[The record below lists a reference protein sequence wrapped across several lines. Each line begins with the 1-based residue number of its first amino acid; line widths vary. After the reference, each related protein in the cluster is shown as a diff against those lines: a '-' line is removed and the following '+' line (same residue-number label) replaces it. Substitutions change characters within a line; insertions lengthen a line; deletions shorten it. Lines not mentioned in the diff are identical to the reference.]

1 MRQTAAPQSGTMALT
16 WPRTRALLEDALAGR
31 AFPAAVMDVGRTSG
45 PVWQEAFGALTYDA
59 DAPPATLETIFD
71 LASLTKVIATA
82 TLTMRHVDTGGLRL
96 DASLADILPG
106 WRHPGGHCGIHV
118 RHLLDHSAG
127 FPGHV
132 RLYESMSGR
141 AAYEAAI
148 RCLAPGTAPGIASE
162 YSDVGFML
170 LGFLLETWSGAPLDQ
185 QFAAISSLLDG
196 EIVFCPPTAL
206 RPRIAPTEIDPWR
219 GRLLQGEVH
228 DENAAALGG
237 VAGHAGLF
245 GTGPAV
251 GAFGRLV
258 LRTFRER
265 TPLGAPDL
273 MRTFA
278 RRTDT
283 PGSRA
288 LGWDTMLPTSS
299 CGTKLS
305 AAAIGH
311 TGFTGTSLWIDP
323 TQDLYVAVLT
333 NRVHPTRANDALVAL
348 RPRLHDAIVEEIGA
362 QLG

>member
-1 MRQTAAPQSGTMALT
+1 MT
-16 WPRTRALLEDALAGR
+16 WPRSRALIARGLAAG
-31 AFPAAVMDVGRTSG
+31 AFPAAVIDVGRTAG

-59 DAPPATLETIFD
+59 AAPETTLETIFD
-71 LASLTKVIATA
+71 LASLTKVIATTSLA
-82 TLTMRHVDTGGLRL
+82 MRQIDAGGLRL

-106 WRHPGGHCGIHV
+106 WRHPGGYCGIHV

-127 FPGHV
+127 FPARV
-132 RLYESMSGR
+132 RLYESTSGR
-141 AAYEAAI
+141 AGYEAAI
-148 RCLAPGTAPGIASE
+148 QCLALSAAPGRASE

-170 LGFLLETWSGAPLDQ
+170 LGFLLETWAGAPLDR
-185 QFAAISSLLDG
+185 QFCALAALLDG
-196 EIVFCPPTAL
+196 EIVFCPPATL
-206 RPRIAPTEIDPWR
+206 QPRIAPTEVDSWR

-251 GAFGRLV
+251 GAFARLV

-265 TPLGAPDL
+265 TPLGAPEL

-299 CGTKLS
+299 CGTRLS
-305 AAAIGH
+305 PAAIGH

-323 TQDLYVAVLT
+323 EQDLYVAVLT
-333 NRVHPTRANDALVAL
+333 NRVHPTRQNDALVAL
-348 RPRLHDAIVEEIGA
+348 RPRLHEAIVED
-362 QLG
+362 L

>member
-1 MRQTAAPQSGTMALT
+1 MT
-16 WPRTRALLEDALAGR
+16 WARTTALLEAGLAAR
-31 AFPAAVMDVGRTSG
+31 AFPAAVVDVGRTAG
-45 PVWQEAFGALTYDA
+45 PLWQDAFGTLTYDA
-59 DAPPATLETIFD
+59 GAPAATLETIFD
-71 LASLTKVIATA
+71 LASLTKVIATTSIA
-82 TLTMRHVDTGGLRL
+82 MRQVDAGGLLL

-106 WRHPGGHCGIHV
+106 WRHPGGYCGIQV

-132 RLYESMSGR
+132 RLYESTAGR
-141 AAYEAAI
+141 AGYEAAI
-148 RCLAPGTAPGIASE
+148 RCLALKAAPGQASE
-162 YSDVGFML
+162 YSDVGFIL
-170 LGFLLETWSGAPLDQ
+170 LGFLLETWAGAPLDR
-185 QFAAISSLLDG
+185 QFCALSSLLDG
-196 EIVFCPPTAL
+196 EIVFTPPASMGT
-206 RPRIAPTEIDPWR
+206 RIAPTEMDPWR
-219 GRLLQGEVH
+219 GRLLHGDVH

-251 GAFGRLV
+251 GAFARLV

-265 TPLGAPDL
+265 TPLGGPDL

-305 AAAIGH
+305 TSAIGH

-323 TQDLYVAVLT
+323 EQDLYIAILT
-333 NRVHPTRANDALVAL
+333 NRVHPTRQNEAFVAV
-348 RPRLHDAIVEEIGA
+348 RPALHDAIVDD
-362 QLG
+362 LG

>member
-1 MRQTAAPQSGTMALT
+1 MTDT
-16 WPRTRALLEDALAGR
+16 WPRSRALIEAGLAGR
-31 AFPAAVMDVGRTSG
+31 AFPAAVIDVGRTAG
-45 PVWQEAFGALTYDA
+45 PLWQEAFGRLTYDVG
-59 DAPPATLETIFD
+59 APDTTLETIFD
-71 LASLTKVIATA
+71 LASLTKVIATTSLA
-82 TLTMRHVDTGGLRL
+82 MRQVDTGGLRL

-106 WRHPGGHCGIHV
+106 WRHPGGYCGIRI

-127 FPGHV
+127 FPARV
-132 RLYESMSGR
+132 RLYETTSGR
-141 AAYEAAI
+141 AGYESAM
-148 RCLAPGTAPGIASE
+148 RCLALRAEPGRASE

-170 LGFLLETWSGAPLDQ
+170 LGFLLDTWAGAPLDH
-185 QFAAISSLLDG
+185 QFCALAALLDG
-196 EIVFCPPTAL
+196 EMVFNPPAAL
-206 RPRIAPTEIDPWR
+206 QPRIAPTELDPWR

-251 GAFGRLV
+251 GAFARLV

-265 TPLGAPDL
+265 TPLGAPEL

-305 AAAIGH
+305 PSAIGH
-311 TGFTGTSLWIDP
+311 TGFTGTSLWIDQE
-323 TQDLYVAVLT
+323 QDLYVAVLT
-333 NRVHPTRANDALVAL
+333 NRVHPTRENDALVAL
-348 RPRLHDAIVEEIGA
+348 RPQLHDAIVGDLE
-362 QLG
+362 

>member
-1 MRQTAAPQSGTMALT
+1 MT
-16 WPRTRALLEDALAGR
+16 WARTTALLEAGLAAR
-31 AFPAAVMDVGRTSG
+31 TFPAAVVDVGRTRG
-45 PVWQEAFGALTYDA
+45 PLWQEAFGALTYDA
-59 DAPPATLETIFD
+59 GAPATTLETIFD
-71 LASLTKVIATA
+71 LASLTKVIATTSIA
-82 TLTMRHVDTGGLRL
+82 MRQVDAGGLLL

-106 WRHPGGHCGIHV
+106 WRHPGGYCGIHV

-127 FPGHV
+127 FPARV
-132 RLYESMSGR
+132 RLYESTAGR
-141 AAYEAAI
+141 AGYEAAI
-148 RCLAPGTAPGIASE
+148 RCLALGAAPGQTSE

-170 LGFLLETWSGAPLDQ
+170 LGFLLETWGGAPLDQ
-185 QFAAISSLLDG
+185 QFCGLSSLLDG
-196 EIVFCPPTAL
+196 EIVFRPPASMHS
-206 RPRIAPTEIDPWR
+206 RIAPTEIDPWR

-251 GAFGRLV
+251 GAFARLV

-265 TPLGAPDL
+265 TPLGAPEL

-299 CGTKLS
+299 CGTRLS
-305 AAAIGH
+305 PAAIGH

-323 TQDLYVAVLT
+323 EQDLYISLLT
-333 NRVHPTRANDALVAL
+333 NRVHPTRQNDALVAL
-348 RPRLHDAIVEEIGA
+348 RPRLHDAIVED
-362 QLG
+362 LG